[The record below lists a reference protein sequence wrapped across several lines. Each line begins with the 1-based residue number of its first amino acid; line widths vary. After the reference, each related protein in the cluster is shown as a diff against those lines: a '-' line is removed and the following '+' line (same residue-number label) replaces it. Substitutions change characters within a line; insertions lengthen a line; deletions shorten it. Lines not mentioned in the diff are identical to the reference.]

1 MRSKKIISM
10 LLVVSLICNLYLIV
24 QVVRNKP
31 YTVVSSGE
39 LVAVD
44 YDDTDSFNDISNV
57 AIKLDS
63 LEIPYK
69 IVVKDITVN
78 NELTQVTTIEI
89 KDDYLPDD
97 EKEFKEFFDYLNN

>member
-1 MRSKKIISM
+1 MSSKKIISM
-10 LLVVSLICNLYLIV
+10 VLVVSLLCNLYLIV

-31 YTVVSSGE
+31 YTVISSGE

-44 YDDTDSFNDISNV
+44 YDDSDNFNDISNI

-69 IVVKDITVN
+69 IVVKEITVN

-97 EKEFKEFFDYLNN
+97 VDEFKEFFDYINN